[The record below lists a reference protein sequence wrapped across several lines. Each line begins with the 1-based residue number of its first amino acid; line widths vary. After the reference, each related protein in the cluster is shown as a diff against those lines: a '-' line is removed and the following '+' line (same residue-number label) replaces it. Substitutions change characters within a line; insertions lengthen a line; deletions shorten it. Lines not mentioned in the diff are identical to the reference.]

1 MSTLLVVS
9 FNTLMI
15 FVGKTM
21 VAEIL
26 TIQTVLER
34 KKKVI
39 IILPFISVVRE
50 KMIYLQVWFYRS

>member
-1 MSTLLVVS
+1 MPSILIVL
-9 FNTLMI
+9 
-15 FVGKTM
+15 GKTM

-50 KMIYLQVWFYRS
+50 KMLYFQVN